1 MRDGPASTEMF
12 LWRALSKLKSRFQR
26 LKSKLLLSRSS
37 GRSGNNGKSE
47 SMVAQ
52 SSGVA
57 KESVGGVGGGQLDG
71 GKLDGLGGGGDG
83 GGDGAME
90 TIAVDSRS
98 VDVVDWPG
106 HQRVVAVLRLLNM

>member
-1 MRDGPASTEMF
+1 M
-12 LWRALSKLKSRFQR
+12 KSRFQR
-26 LKSKLLLSRSS
+26 LKSKLLLSRSG
-37 GRSGNNGKSE
+37 GRGGNNGKSE
-47 SMVAQ
+47 SMVAE
-52 SSGVA
+52 SSWVA
-57 KESVGGVGGGQLDG
+57 EQTVGGVGGGQLDG

-106 HQRVVAVLRLLNM
+106 HQRVVAVLGLLNM

>member
-1 MRDGPASTEMF
+1 MF

-47 SMVAQ
+47 SMVAR

-83 GGDGAME
+83 GGDGAV
-90 TIAVDSRS
+90 AVDSGS